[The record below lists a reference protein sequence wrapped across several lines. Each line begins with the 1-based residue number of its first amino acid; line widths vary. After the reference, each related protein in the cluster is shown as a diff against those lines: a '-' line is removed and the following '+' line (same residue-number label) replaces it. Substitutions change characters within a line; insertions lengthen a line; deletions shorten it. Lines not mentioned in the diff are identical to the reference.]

1 MKQIRIKGCV
11 DGMITFGKK
20 GKRNKS
26 AKNALEDFSV
36 WDWDIVQLV
45 VVKQITVREEDALI
59 VDVLVK

>member
-36 WDWDIVQLV
+36 WD
-45 VVKQITVREEDALI
+45 
-59 VDVLVK
+59 